1 MDLHSS
7 ASLYKDLTVI
17 STIIKHTSVCYTHY
31 HKIQQKTNMWL
42 LHRQPAPFKP
52 NMWCPPTFSFP

>member
-31 HKIQQKTNMWL
+31 HKIQQKTNM
-42 LHRQPAPFKP
+42 
-52 NMWCPPTFSFP
+52 